1 MISTQGMTSSLAMSL
16 IGRTR
21 ETFEDGVRNGA
32 VAKREIAAFKDRIGS
47 IENVDDLLGDYETY
61 SFVMK
66 AFGLED
72 EIPAKAM
79 NKKIMTSD
87 PDDSS
92 SLVNRLTSTVFK
104 ALNKDMGF
112 ATDGSADDRLKDPLW
127 VDAMVELYVDQ
138 RFIDGQT
145 EMNEP
150 VGIALDFQR
159 KAEGLTSWYKVLA
172 DEGAAKVMRVA
183 LGLPESIGSA
193 DVDAQKRLFEK
204 KMDIE
209 DLQDPKVL
217 ESLVRRYTAI
227 SDANTAIL
235 NPTSTALTLLTQAT
249 TSGTYSMIT
258 LDIDLVQGFKGSS
271 FY

>member
-1 MISTQGMTSSLAMSL
+1 MISTQGMTSTLAMSL

-21 ETFEDGVRNGA
+21 DTFEDSIRNDA
-32 VAKREIAAFKDRIGS
+32 VAKREIAAFKERIGS
-47 IENVDDLLGDYETY
+47 IENVDDLLADYETY

-72 EIPAKAM
+72 EIAAKAM

-87 PDDSS
+87 PDDNT
-92 SLVNRLTSTVFK
+92 SLVNRLSNDVFK

-112 ATDGSADDRLKDPLW
+112 GTDGSASAQLQDPSW

-159 KAEGLTSWYKVLA
+159 KAEGFTSWYNVLA
-172 DEGAAKVMRVA
+172 DEGAAKVLRVA
-183 LGLPESIGSA
+183 LGLPESIGTA
-193 DVDAQKRLFEK
+193 DIDAQKKLFEK

-209 DLQDPKVL
+209 DLQDPKVI
-217 ESLVRRYTAI
+217 ESLIKRYTAI
-227 SDANTAIL
+227 SDANNAIL
-235 NPTSTALTLLTQAT
+235 NPTSTALLLLTPAT

-258 LDIDLVQGFKGSS
+258 LDIELVQGFKGSS
-271 FY
+271 GY